1 MVDMFS
7 FPRIN
12 GNAPE
17 KQQISELVSYLIQFK
32 ETLEFAL
39 MNISDENLSAGLV
52 KKLNALGADIA
63 KSNEVREDE
72 VAQVSSQALTVSDVV
87 NSELFKEAV
96 LSAGGYYTEFNV
108 NFETGQL
115 EYTTLMREE
124 NEDGLQ

>member
-115 EYTTLMREE
+115 EYTTLMKEE
-124 NEDGLQ
+124 NTDGI